1 MARSRSGETEAV
13 DVSPGNRDTVNAYS
27 RLSDADYDALGPDGD
42 FGRRAL
48 LNPAIFRLLGDVRRL
63 AILDAGCGHGYLSRL
78 LAERG
83 ATVTGLEPADVPYRY
98 ATTQERARRQ
108 GITYLQRDLSV
119 PGDIGGP
126 FDAVVANMVL
136 LDIPDW
142 RPAMNACVRSLK
154 PGGLFVYSLHHPV
167 WSPGQPRTWART
179 GVVEVRDYLNEHEE
193 DVGHAP
199 NFHRPLSTYVNE
211 SIRLGCTIVEIVEPK
226 LRPDQ
231 IEDPQQEILTRI
243 PNYIVIAARRTQA
256 A

>member
-1 MARSRSGETEAV
+1 MARSRSDETEAV

-136 LDIPDW
+136 LDIPMRERIHPTGLHDRRDRRTKASTRSDR
-142 RPAMNACVRSLK
+142 RPATGD
-154 PGGLFVYSLHHPV
+154 PHPDPQLH
-167 WSPGQPRTWART
+167 R
-179 GVVEVRDYLNEHEE
+179 
-193 DVGHAP
+193 
-199 NFHRPLSTYVNE
+199 HRRSTYTGSV
-211 SIRLGCTIVEIVEPK
+211 SGTAL
-226 LRPDQ
+226 
-231 IEDPQQEILTRI
+231 
-243 PNYIVIAARRTQA
+243 
-256 A
+256 